1 MISLNPRKLNTLN
14 QKSLEDKYFFE
25 EDPEYYEYDEYD
37 ELIRLYSDHE
47 EGS

>member
-1 MISLNPRKLNTLN
+1 MKNLNPPKLNMQNLQLQEN
-14 QKSLEDKYFFE
+14 EIE
-25 EDPEYYEYDEYD
+25 EDIEYDEYD

>member
-1 MISLNPRKLNTLN
+1 MKNLNPPKLNMQNSQLQEN
-14 QKSLEDKYFFE
+14 EIE
-25 EDPEYYEYDEYD
+25 EDIEYDEYD

>member
-1 MISLNPRKLNTLN
+1 MISLNPRKLNMLN
-14 QKSLEDKYFFE
+14 QQSSENEDFFE
-25 EDPEYYEYDEYD
+25 EDIEYDEYD

>member
-1 MISLNPRKLNTLN
+1 MISLNPRKLNMLN

-25 EDPEYYEYDEYD
+25 EDTEYDEYD